1 MDRRVSDSVTALES
15 LLSAFSDR
23 VGLGS
28 IPVNEEG
35 VAHLIFDGE
44 TQIFIGARP
53 GADQVVLFA
62 DLGRIRPDKRS
73 EGYRLVLSAN
83 AGHRLDPAGEDPLPL
98 PAMPMAFALNRD
110 TGTLVVSD
118 FRGFKELDAASF
130 EQWLRAFLEVAER
143 WQDHFKGGL
152 WVETAGSA
160 DSEPRNG
167 SGFDPEPGVIPFP
180 TMRV

>member
-1 MDRRVSDSVTALES
+1 MDRRVSDSVNALNS

-62 DLGRIRPDKRS
+62 DLGRIRPEKRT
-73 EGYRLVLSAN
+73 EGFRLALSAN
-83 AGHRLDPAGEDPLPL
+83 AGHRLDPEGEDPLPL
-98 PAMPMAFALNRD
+98 PTVPMAFALNRD

-118 FRGFKELDAASF
+118 FRGFQELDAASF
-130 EQWLRAFLEVAER
+130 EQWLRGFLEVAER
-143 WQDHFKGGL
+143 WQNHFKGFLSGEA
-152 WVETAGSA
+152 VASG

-167 SGFDPEPGVIPFP
+167 SGFRPEPGVIPFP